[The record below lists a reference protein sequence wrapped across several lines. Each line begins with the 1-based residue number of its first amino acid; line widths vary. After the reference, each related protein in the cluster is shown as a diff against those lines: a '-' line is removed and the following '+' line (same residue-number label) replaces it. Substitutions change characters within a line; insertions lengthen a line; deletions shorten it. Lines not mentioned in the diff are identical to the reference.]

1 MNKIDWARKL
11 SSRKLWAMVAGFIA
25 GLIVYFGGDAERA
38 KATEGLILS
47 MASIIV
53 YICAEAAA
61 DSAHS
66 GSDDKEE

>member
-1 MNKIDWARKL
+1 
-11 SSRKLWAMVAGFIA
+11 MVAGFIA

-66 GSDDKEE
+66 GEDDKEE